1 MTRIEFLLKRL
12 ITNVQQSSICS
23 LKLVVFTVKL
33 VFQHLKMSRQQPLEN
48 QISMEEKSPL
58 LPKFYNKDVVEMFYI
73 VGTIIFVI
81 LVMIILGVIIALTLI
96 WDRCENSPTST
107 TIPST
112 TNTAPTSTKHNRNG
126 HLCEM

>member
-1 MTRIEFLLKRL
+1 
-12 ITNVQQSSICS
+12 
-23 LKLVVFTVKL
+23 
-33 VFQHLKMSRQQPLEN
+33 
-48 QISMEEKSPL
+48 MEEKSPL

-81 LVMIILGVIIALTLI
+81 LVMIILGVIIALTII

-107 TIPST
+107 TIPNT
-112 TNTAPTSTKHNRNG
+112 TNITPTSTKHNRNG